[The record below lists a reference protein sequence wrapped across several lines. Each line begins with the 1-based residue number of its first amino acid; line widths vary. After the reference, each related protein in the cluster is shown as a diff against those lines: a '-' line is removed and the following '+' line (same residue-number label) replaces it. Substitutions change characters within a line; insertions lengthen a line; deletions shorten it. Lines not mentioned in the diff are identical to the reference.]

1 MVAIEI
7 EEDFIFDDLGDA
19 TFVDKLVFDTEVALF
34 EVGEIKIDD
43 EFDLVIHLMFE
54 DALDGRII
62 QFCHLDD
69 GMSYFT
75 ALAIPIGD
83 EILGFVHV
91 PFVEI
96 VVKLDPVFAIF
107 GSHTLAE
114 SQ

>member
-7 EEDFIFDDLGDA
+7 EEDFVFDDLGDA
-19 TFVDKLVFDTEVALF
+19 ASVDKLVFDAEVALF
-34 EVGEIKIDD
+34 EVREIEIDD
-43 EFDLVIHLMFE
+43 EFDLIIHLVFE

-69 GMSYFT
+69 GMSDFT

-83 EILGFVHV
+83 EIFGFVHV
-91 PFVEI
+91 PFIEI
-96 VVKLDPVFAIF
+96 VVKLDSVFAIF
-107 GSHTLAE
+107 SGHTLAG